1 MRPGGRR
8 ERAHRSYPFPKAEN
22 GGILTR
28 VPALRRYPVS
38 GQEPAVRQR
47 WCDASPHVAGI
58 ESPSSAHPRRFE
70 GSPMHHPAAESTK
83 EEGAYDDE

>member
-47 WCDASPHVAGI
+47 WCDASHRVAGL
-58 ESPSSAHPRRFE
+58 ESPSSVQPEVR
-70 GSPMHHPAAESTK
+70 GISMHQPTADSTK
-83 EEGAYDDE
+83 EGSV